1 MFRYQTRYERRT
13 DYLCH
18 TAKEASKRIVED
30 ILTTAGM
37 DYDDEEIDFSRE
49 LETQGFDDEAT
60 SPSVV
65 RRAANIED
73 ETF

>member
-1 MFRYQTRYERRT
+1 
-13 DYLCH
+13 
-18 TAKEASKRIVED
+18 VED

-37 DYDDEEIDFSRE
+37 DYEEEEIDFSRE
-49 LETQGFDDEAT
+49 LETQGFDLDDAT

-65 RRAANIED
+65 RKAANIED